1 MSRHPLH
8 EMWANAS
15 PWPAALQA
23 ARAPSEQG
31 LMPHQELAAQV
42 AAQTLRQ
49 LPGLLL
55 ASPVGA
61 GKTRTA
67 LRVAELLG
75 LPPSIL
81 CPASLRPMWQAELGG
96 HGEVLSYDAL
106 LHRKLPERP
115 LWICD
120 EAHELRNPDTRRH
133 QSVAGLD
140 GATKLL
146 LLTATPVQ
154 NRLADL
160 TALLDLFVSD
170 ATALA
175 ITGRRLA
182 QLLDGTQPERL
193 HLLLER
199 VALRLSEEQVEPFL
213 ALPKRPAQVRKRRQE
228 RIEMTEPSAADLD
241 WIEQAATVA
250 ALQPSERPLLQ
261 ETLLR
266 RLLSSHEA
274 AAASLARLERFL
286 RRAAEAAAAGGTIN
300 RRTFATTFADEREGG
315 PAQLMFPFW
324 YQTNEE
330 PLPPPHELLERA
342 ETMAQMGLQALAHPY
357 CRRAATQALRDRL
370 PRAGLTV
377 AFTDHLDTAAAADR
391 AFRSVARTAVWTS
404 RGLQS
409 RHLPIAEPLVALEH
423 LRAAVERGEGP
434 WCLIATSIGA
444 QGHNLQFAG
453 QLFHLD
459 LPWNPARVEQREGRL
474 DRPGGQANIPI
485 VTLAPP
491 AALERRLRL
500 LERLARKTKTAH
512 EAALP
517 LQQTDGPDPWT
528 PLLSLAAGQLP
539 AVEPHHANDLEQ
551 LLVALRP
558 RGPWLRRPG
567 RVWQPLSAAQLMG
580 LIAHNPRLLPPTE
593 AAPLA
598 PRATRWLTLLEAE
611 SAARTRL
618 AARPAPARLR
628 QAARQ
633 SWNDS
638 AGWAEAGQLDSARQ
652 QLEPLERWSRAD
664 RPAGRKASSEAT
676 TACGPIDRAETTE
689 PLTHLWLEASAT
701 LLDSLLAERSAP
713 SYETPTSG
721 RGRAAETGIRLN
733 PQT

>member
-8 EMWANAS
+8 QIWAQSS

-23 ARAPSEQG
+23 ARTPSEQG
-31 LMPHQELAAQV
+31 LMPHQELAAQL

-75 LPPSIL
+75 LPPAIL
-81 CPASLRPMWQAELGG
+81 CPAALRPMWQAELGG
-96 HGEVLSYDAL
+96 HGEVFSYDAL
-106 LHRKLPERP
+106 LHKTLPDRP

-133 QSVAGLD
+133 QSVAALQGD
-140 GATKLL
+140 TKLL

-199 VALRLSEEQVEPFL
+199 VALRLSAAQVEPFL

-241 WIEQAATVA
+241 WVEQAATVA

-342 ETMAQMGLQALAHPY
+342 DTLAQMGLQSLAQPY

-370 PRAGLTV
+370 ARAGLTV
-377 AFTDHLDTAAAADR
+377 AFTDHLDTAAAAER

-423 LRAAVERGEGP
+423 LRNAVERGEGP

-500 LERLARKTKTAH
+500 LERLARKAKTAH

-517 LQQTDGPDPWT
+517 LQQTDGPDPWA
-528 PLLSLAAGQLP
+528 PLLSLAAGNP
-539 AVEPHHANDLEQ
+539 AATEQPQADDPEQ
-551 LLVALRP
+551 LLVAFRP
-558 RGPWLRRPG
+558 LGPWLRRPG
-567 RVWQPLSAAQLMG
+567 RVWQPLSAAQLHG
-580 LIAHNPRLLPPTE
+580 LIAAPPRTLTPHE

-598 PRATRWLTLLEAE
+598 PRAARWLALLEAE
-611 SAARTRL
+611 SAALTRL

-664 RPAGRKASSEAT
+664 RPRGRKASSEAAAAGQPHAT
-676 TACGPIDRAETTE
+676 EAQAE
-689 PLTHLWLEASAT
+689 PLPHLWLEASAT

-721 RGRAAETGIRLN
+721 RGLAAETGIRLN

>member
-213 ALPKRPAQVRKRRQE
+213 ALPRRPAQVRKRRPE
-228 RIEMTEPSAADLD
+228 RIEMTEPAAADLD
-241 WIEQAATVA
+241 WVEQAATVA

-324 YQTNEE
+324 YQTEE
-330 PLPPPHELLERA
+330 ATLPPPGELLERA
-342 ETMAQMGLQALAHPY
+342 ETLAQMGLQALAHPY
-357 CRRAATQALRDRL
+357 CMRTATQALRERL
-370 PRAGLTV
+370 GGARLTV

-423 LRAAVERGEGP
+423 LRNAVERGEGP

-444 QGHNLQFAG
+444 QGHNLQFAD

-485 VTLAPP
+485 VTLTPP

-517 LQQTDGPDPWT
+517 LQQTDGPDPWA

-611 SAARTRL
+611 SAALTRL

-721 RGRAAETGIRLN
+721 RGLAAETGIRLN

>member
-1 MSRHPLH
+1 MNLHPLH
-8 EMWANAS
+8 DLWAHTS

-23 ARAPSEQG
+23 ARAPNDRG
-31 LMPHQELAAQV
+31 LMPHQELTAQV
-42 AAQTLRQ
+42 AAQTLCQ

-67 LRVAELLG
+67 LRIAELLG
-75 LPPSIL
+75 LQPAIL

-133 QSVAGLD
+133 QSVAALAGD
-140 GATKLL
+140 TKLL

-154 NRLADL
+154 NRLSDL

-199 VALRLSEEQVEPFL
+199 VALRLSDEQVQPFL
-213 ALPKRPAQVRKRRQE
+213 ALPKRPAQARKRRPE
-228 RIEMTEPSAADLD
+228 RIEMNEPSAADLD

-286 RRAAEAAAAGGTIN
+286 RRAAEASAAGGTIN

-324 YQTNEE
+324 YQSEE
-330 PLPPPHELLERA
+330 APLPPPHELLERA
-342 ETMAQMGLQALAHPY
+342 ETLAQMGLQALAHPY
-357 CRRAATQALRDRL
+357 CRRAATAALRERL
-370 PRAGLTV
+370 ERARLTV
-377 AFTDHLDTAAAADR
+377 AFTDHLDTAAAAER
-391 AFRSVARTAVWTS
+391 AFRGAARTAVWTS

-423 LRAAVERGEGP
+423 LRTAVERGEGP

-444 QGHNLQFAG
+444 QGHNLQFAD

-474 DRPGGQANIPI
+474 DRPGGHANIPI

-491 AALERRLRL
+491 APLERRLRL
-500 LERLARKTKTAH
+500 LERLARKAKTAH

-517 LQQTDGPDPWT
+517 LQQTDGPDPWA

-539 AVEPHHANDLEQ
+539 SIEPQSANDPEQ
-551 LLVALRP
+551 LLVAFRP
-558 RGPWLRRPG
+558 LGPWLRRPG
-567 RVWQPLSAAQLMG
+567 RVWQPLSAAQLLG
-580 LIAHNPRLLPPTE
+580 LATANPRPLTPDETT
-593 AAPLA
+593 PLA
-598 PRATRWLTLLEAE
+598 PRAARWLALLEAE
-611 SAARTRL
+611 SAALTRL

-638 AGWAEAGQLDSARQ
+638 AGWAEAGQFESARQ

-664 RPAGRKASSEAT
+664 RPRGRKSSSEAVTAAGDTPASNPST
-676 TACGPIDRAETTE
+676 TP
-689 PLTHLWLEASAT
+689 PHLWLEASAT
-701 LLDSLLAERSAP
+701 LLDSLLAERSPP

-721 RGRAAETGIRLN
+721 RGLAAETGIRLN